1 MFHLKIHMMK
11 KIILGVGL
19 LTASALFFNSCKKDK
34 EEEEKTIQGKWNVD
48 KSVVLGQTILG
59 TGSYLKFGTCNDT
72 ACIGEDYSSTDD
84 TKGAFTYTLNSEQTQ
99 LVIVDESS
107 DGGSWGGTWTITK
120 FTEDKLTLKTT
131 NLFLGEVSFELSK

>member
-1 MFHLKIHMMK
+1 MK
-11 KIILGVGL
+11 KIILGLGL
-19 LTASALFFNSCKKDK
+19 LTVSSLFLNSCEKVK
-34 EEEEKTIQGKWNVD
+34 EEEKTIQGKWNVD

-99 LVIVDESS
+99 LVIIDETS
-107 DGGSWGGTWTITK
+107 DGGAWGGTWTITK

-131 NLFLGEVSFELSK
+131 TFLGEVSFELSK

>member
-1 MFHLKIHMMK
+1 MK
-11 KIILGVGL
+11 KIILGIGL
-19 LTASALFFNSCKKDK
+19 LTASSLFFNSCEKV

-72 ACIGEDYSSTDD
+72 TCIGEDYSSTNS
-84 TKGAFTYTLNSEQTQ
+84 TKGAFTYSLNSEQTQ

-120 FTEDKLTLKTT
+120 FTEDKLILKTT
-131 NLFLGEVSFELSK
+131 NLFSGEVSFELSK

>member
-1 MFHLKIHMMK
+1 MFHLKIHIMK

-99 LVIVDESS
+99 LVIDDESI
-107 DGGSWGGTWTITK
+107 DGGDW
-120 FTEDKLTLKTT
+120 
-131 NLFLGEVSFELSK
+131 

>member
-1 MFHLKIHMMK
+1 MK
-11 KIILGVGL
+11 QIILGIGL
-19 LTASALFFNSCKKDK
+19 LTASSLFFNSCEKV

-72 ACIGEDYSSTDD
+72 TCIGEDYSSTNS
-84 TKGAFTYTLNSEQTQ
+84 TKGAFTYSLNSEQTQ

-107 DGGSWGGTWTITK
+107 DGGAWGGTWNVTK
-120 FTEDKLTLKTT
+120 FTEDKLILKTT
-131 NLFLGEVSFELSK
+131 TFLGEVSFELSK